1 MFMNWDAAWRSETNE
16 PVPHPESHTEAHEIQ
31 TETEK

>member
-16 PVPHPESHTEAHEIQ
+16 PVEHPESLSEANQE
-31 TETEK
+31 